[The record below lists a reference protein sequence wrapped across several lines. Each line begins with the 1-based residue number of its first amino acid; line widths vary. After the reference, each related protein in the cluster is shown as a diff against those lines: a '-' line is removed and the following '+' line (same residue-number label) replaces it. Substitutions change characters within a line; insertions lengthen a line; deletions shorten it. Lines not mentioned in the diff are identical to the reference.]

1 MRHPTANASGARET
15 CYHAG
20 LRFALRAR
28 LGGLGGRALYR
39 AALLS
44 AFSLLAPLSFGGCGP
59 KQPAAPPATPPP
71 PPPPPPPVSWFTAAM
86 AWPALTPRPF
96 VSQHLGER
104 HLAVLRVSPEA
115 QPTYQALV
123 PDSSF
128 GPGTLFIESLSVE
141 ATGAPGP
148 VLALERTESDWR
160 YWLLRPDGTVD
171 REARPSECAP
181 CHAAAPAAPL
191 FGLPNRAGS
200 SR

>member
-1 MRHPTANASGARET
+1 MAW
-15 CYHAG
+15 
-20 LRFALRAR
+20 
-28 LGGLGGRALYR
+28 
-39 AALLS
+39 
-44 AFSLLAPLSFGGCGP
+44 APL
-59 KQPAAPPATPPP
+59 
-71 PPPPPPPVSWFTAAM
+71 TAK
-86 AWPALTPRPF
+86 PF

-128 GPGTLFIESLSVE
+128 APGTLFIESLSVE

-160 YWLLRPDGTVD
+160 YWLLHADGSVQ
-171 REARPSECAP
+171 REARPGECAP

-191 FGLPNRAGS
+191 FGVPNRPEP